1 MLQSGTLRFSIR
13 TESVITGRRRGLRSP
28 VLRGNRCSCLSISE
42 DSGSGG
48 TSGTM
53 SSWSGPPWRS
63 QSDPSGHRSTPA
75 AISAD
80 ITCSCPHTTD
90 SPASVRNA
98 FRNLDPC
105 RTSLSC
111 AWNLHLQQSSTEPT
125 CRYHSG
131 AMATRSATDSG
142 SSARSSSP
150 HQTTVPTEGSSGTMS
165 VSCLMRVLYRLSFTP
180 SVPYA
185 VSISRST
192 RYT

>member
-1 MLQSGTLRFSIR
+1 MLRSGTLRFFIKTVSA
-13 TESVITGRRRGLRSP
+13 ITGRRRGLCSP
-28 VLRGNRCSCLSISE
+28 VLRGSRCSCLSISE
-42 DSGSGG
+42 GFGSGG

-53 SSWSGPPWRS
+53 NSWSGTPWLS

-90 SPASVRNA
+90 SPASVMNV
-98 FRNLDPC
+98 FRDLGHC

-125 CRYHSG
+125 CRYPSG
-131 AMATRSATDSG
+131 SMETQSATGSG
-142 SSARSSSP
+142 SSERSNSP
-150 HQTTVPTEGSSGTMS
+150 PQATVPIEGSSGTMS
-165 VSCLMRVLYRLSFTP
+165 VSCLMRVLYRLSFTT

>member
-1 MLQSGTLRFSIR
+1 MLRSGTLRFSIR
-13 TESVITGRRRGLRSP
+13 TESVITGRRRDLCSP
-28 VLRGNRCSCLSISE
+28 VLQGSRCSCRSISE
-42 DSGSGG
+42 VSGSGG

-53 SSWSGPPWRS
+53 SSWSGTPWRS

-75 AISAD
+75 ATSAD

-90 SPASVRNA
+90 SPVSVRNV
-98 FRNLDPC
+98 FRNLGHC

-125 CRYHSG
+125 CRYPSG
-131 AMATRSATDSG
+131 SMATQSATDSG
-142 SSARSSSP
+142 SSERSNSP
-150 HQTTVPTEGSSGTMS
+150 HQATVPIEGSSETMS
-165 VSCLMRVLYRLSFTP
+165 VSCLMRVLYRLSFTT